1 MEVNVTLRE
10 IVIKDRQS
18 GKEHIVRTLRTAEE
32 IASYVE
38 ESEKDEIRQ
47 IRITAGRGRMRGQ
60 NKRSRPRALALERL
74 HEEQKKERDP
84 LGA

>member
-1 MEVNVTLRE
+1 MEVKVTLRE

-38 ESEKDEIRQ
+38 ESEKDEITSRLEEAVCEAYRQ
-47 IRITAGRGRMRGQ
+47 
-60 NKRSRPRALALERL
+60 
-74 HEEQKKERDP
+74 
-84 LGA
+84 